1 MRISDWSSD
10 VCSSD
15 LPTTSPPTCARRCG
29 PRRRTERGM
38 ELCVAGE
45 PVHGGSGGR
54 AFDPTLPLTVFL
66 HGAGMDHTVWELP
79 ARYFAPRGR
88 AALAAARSEERR
100 VGKEGVSMCRSWWS
114 PVSEKKTIQKTRR
127 QIII

>member
-66 HGAGMDHTVWELP
+66 HGAGMDHTVWALP
-79 ARYFAPRGR
+79 ARYFAHRGR
-88 AALAAARSEERR
+88 AVLAADLPGHGKSGGAPLKSIAEMADWVRSEEHT
-100 VGKEGVSMCRSWWS
+100 
-114 PVSEKKTIQKTRR
+114 SELQSIM
-127 QIII
+127 